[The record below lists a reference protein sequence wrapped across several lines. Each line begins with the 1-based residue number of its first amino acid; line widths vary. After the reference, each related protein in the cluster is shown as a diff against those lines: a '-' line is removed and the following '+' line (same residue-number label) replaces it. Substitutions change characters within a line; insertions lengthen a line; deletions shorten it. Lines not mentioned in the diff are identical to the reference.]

1 MTAVSCSKMA
11 EPTEMPLWICIEL
24 GGPRNNVLGS
34 SQDLPQGTGQFL
46 GISPGW
52 LWSKGNIRRESESF
66 GRWQQRCSL
75 SLSILQLLLLL
86 LHPFNGLFSSTT
98 LISRYQK
105 GKTSLDLNDARG
117 DGVLGCSGISWTIC
131 KQSALRCRQIT
142 TPAPHDSIFTGRM
155 RFLMPNQQCLSTD
168 ATAATC
174 FYSNLG
180 PPFCLA
186 VNHIDQSVCSLT
198 LQRKFCRKLSYI
210 RAISFVRIASPDKG
224 ESHETRQGSVM
235 TLDIVQNLES
245 RQTSRLLDH
254 MLKDAW
260 SGDG

>member
-11 EPTEMPLWICIEL
+11 EPTEMPFWICIEL

-142 TPAPHDSIFTGRM
+142 TPTPHDSIFTGRM

-210 RAISFVRIASPDKG
+210 ELFPLLGLPVQTKVKVMRPEKG
-224 ESHETRQGSVM
+224 RSW
-235 TLDIVQNLES
+235 D
-245 RQTSRLLDH
+245 
-254 MLKDAW
+254 
-260 SGDG
+260 